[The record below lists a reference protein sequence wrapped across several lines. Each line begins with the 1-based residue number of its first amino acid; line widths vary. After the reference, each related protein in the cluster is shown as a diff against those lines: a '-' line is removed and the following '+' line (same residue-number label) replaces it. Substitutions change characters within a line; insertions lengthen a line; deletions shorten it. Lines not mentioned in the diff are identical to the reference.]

1 MPKNEQRNDQA
12 PVVVSGAQA
21 LQAKLVKEID
31 ASNEQTGANLSEYGR
46 RCIINAIGGLVQV
59 TKSQK
64 IELASIDPTLLRLQL
79 ANVGYLELNY
89 SAGEIYFDLRKQI
102 VWSKDPDPKTGKK
115 TSSEIYQL
123 AIKPQGIGNEQL
135 TRKYGVGL
143 KPNTGLHSP
152 WIVRE
157 GDEFEYPQFDGLKVT
172 PPKWKM
178 KNPDGKV
185 ILVVYCAEKKDGT
198 VEYLMAT
205 RESVKAN
212 IIAQIRQN
220 MLYSDS
226 FKKKNSKGEEY
237 VSRELRDAFYEELNN
252 FAENHTVDEL
262 LAEPK
267 YAECVNP
274 TYTSGGS
281 KEQMILRKMRN
292 NALKNY
298 PKDYG
303 QPYVFDAVKE
313 MYEDRDDSLNEPPM
327 ITNRNT
333 VIDQVN
339 EELDQKPDSE
349 NAPKDFEV
357 TEDGE
362 VIRKEDKKVD
372 EPVKEETPS
381 EQPTE
386 TPEDEDEEPE
396 STEEEPVDDDYG
408 I

>member
-1 MPKNEQRNDQA
+1 MPKNETLKPAKA
-12 PVVVSGAQA
+12 PLALSGAQA
-21 LQAKLVKEID
+21 LQVKLVGEIEE
-31 ASNEQTGANLSEYGR
+31 ANTQTGATLTDYGK

-59 TKSQK
+59 CKNQDIDMK
-64 IELASIDPTLLRLQL
+64 SIDATLLRLQL

-89 SAGEIYFDLRKQI
+89 SAGEVYFDLRKSTK
-102 VWSKDPDPKTGKK
+102 WSKEPDPKTGKHVP
-115 TSSEIYQL
+115 TEVYQVT
-123 AIKPQGIGNEQL
+123 IKPQGIGNEQL

-143 KPNTGLHSP
+143 KPQTGLHNP

-157 GDEFEYPQFDGLKVT
+157 GDEFTYPQFDGLKVT
-172 PPKWKM
+172 PPKWTM

-185 ILVVYCAEKKDGT
+185 VLVLYCAEKTNGE

-220 MLYSDS
+220 MLYG
-226 FKKKNSKGEEY
+226 FKKKTKDGKEYNDKVAREE
-237 VSRELRDAFYEELNN
+237 FYQELNA
-252 FAENHTVDEL
+252 FAESHTLDEL

-303 QPYVFDAVKE
+303 QAYVFDAVKD
-313 MYEDRDDSLNEPPM
+313 MYEDKDDSLDEPPM
-327 ITNRNT
+327 VANRDT
-333 VIDQVN
+333 AIDQVN
-339 EELDQKPDSE
+339 KDIDEEVAE
-349 NAPKDFEV
+349 EGAPKDFQV
-357 TEDGE
+357 NEDGE
-362 VIRKEDKKVD
+362 VVGQ
-372 EPVKEETPS
+372 T
-381 EQPTE
+381 Q
-386 TPEDEDEEPE
+386 
-396 STEEEPVDDDYG
+396 EEEPDENPQEPQQEAQKPQQEPADDENPAEPDYG
-408 I
+408 F